1 MWVWKKNISK
11 TQEDTWQQRMSAMPG
26 AVFSEGFQAE
36 RLNLDVYVETE
47 GEAVLLQ
54 KCYGGKLEEVK
65 TVDWVAATA
74 PENTPPLIIRDKI
87 VISASEDSEVLAAL
101 QAKYPERILLVFPA
115 ERAFGTGNH
124 ATTSTCLRMLCDE
137 VKNKKGSC
145 DNHERFRDV
154 LDRDGARDG
163 DDVADVA
170 GSETHSHGETFGDF
184 MERERRDEE

>member
-87 VISASEDSEVLAAL
+87 VISIRSESCWFFRQKEHLA
-101 QAKYPERILLVFPA
+101 PA
-115 ERAFGTGNH
+115 TMPPPPLACACCVT
-124 ATTSTCLRMLCDE
+124 
-137 VKNKKGSC
+137 K
-145 DNHERFRDV
+145 
-154 LDRDGARDG
+154 
-163 DDVADVA
+163 
-170 GSETHSHGETFGDF
+170 
-184 MERERRDEE
+184 